1 MDHNIDHVSKIL
13 RWVETSDFPTS
24 VTSIQGG
31 AVHVKIHLPTKA
43 DVESI
48 ERFKLEKVERS

>member
-13 RWVETSDFPTS
+13 RWVETCDFKTS

-31 AVHVKIHLPTKA
+31 AVHIKIHLKTKA
-43 DVESI
+43 DMAHTTEQLTSPA
-48 ERFKLEKVERS
+48 